1 MKLILHTRLLSGT
14 LVAAGVAMLGMG
26 AVNVLIVPLI
36 LNEMQLP
43 ATWFGLVEFAQTA
56 AMVLSGGLVAMLA
69 ARLKP
74 TTIVS
79 TMLVLLGLMIALVAP
94 AGSILYLIVIIFGV
108 GLVLTPLQAAIS
120 TISQEAVEDRMR
132 GRIGAA
138 LSTLIST
145 ATLVSMALA
154 GVLAQL
160 VGLRNVFML
169 GGAVVVLAGLA
180 SALVFRAPTKRVS
193 PAAEMEAAGMET
205 ESMGA

>member
-1 MKLILHTRLLSGT
+1 
-14 LVAAGVAMLGMG
+14 MG

-56 AMVLSGGLVAMLA
+56 AMVLSGTFVAVLA

-79 TMLVLLGLMIALVAP
+79 STLALLGVMIALIAP
-94 AGSILYLIVIIFGV
+94 TNSIIYLIAIIFAV
-108 GLVLTPLQAAIS
+108 GLLVTPLQAAIA
-120 TISQEAVEDRMR
+120 TISQTAVEDNMR

-145 ATLVSMALA
+145 ASLLSMALA
-154 GVLAQL
+154 GVLAQV
-160 VGLRNVFML
+160 VGLRNVFIL
-169 GGAVVVLAGLA
+169 GGAVVILAGIA
-180 SALVFRAPTKRVS
+180 SALVFRSPSKAAPADAGATPV
-193 PAAEMEAAGMET
+193 EADAVGV
-205 ESMGA
+205 